1 MADFSLIQA
10 APGAVTEATDPA
22 GSGSKV
28 LSLTVH
34 DADVAPITPTENPRA
49 ELLTKNLFPSGSEF
63 WLRTSFYIPANFPS
77 VTGWMTLVSVYGAP
91 YNGPAPWHIQ
101 IDNNQLD
108 WVRNGSYGYDV
119 PWSMPLPKGQWVEVL
134 QHERLASDGWV
145 ETWINGKQM
154 TFFAGSAK
162 ATTKLAMKTMDAS
175 NNGQANYAKIC
186 QYRKVGMFDSGTT
199 DFKPLLIGTTRASV
213 GA

>member
-1 MADFSLIQA
+1 MGDFSLIQA

-49 ELLTKNLFPSGSEF
+49 EMLTKNLLPSGSEF

-134 QHERLASDGWV
+134 QHERLASEGWV

-154 TFFAGSAK
+154 TFFAGTAK

-186 QYRKVGMFDSGTT
+186 QYRKAGMFDSGTT
-199 DFKPLLIGTTRASV
+199 YFKPLLLGTTRASV